1 MEQEGSVLRPV
12 FVLCLQLIY
21 GFRELFGGVTV
32 LINWFGDVRSV

>member
-21 GFRELFGGVTV
+21 GFRELFGGVIV